1 MFGLALSNLSQR
13 KMRSA
18 ISILALSVGI
28 CLFMVLWGLVNG
40 VLNEFTERIRGIGAD
55 ITVVRSGSNP
65 LLFGSGV
72 LPYKLGEQLR
82 EIDGVQTVSPV
93 LIWKTQIGG
102 APYNVFGI
110 EPDNFQDLGGELVF
124 DAGRPLEGPDEMFI
138 DSRIAAQEGLSVG
151 DSLVLGQA
159 FKIVGIVR
167 PGVGT
172 RVFMHYEK
180 MAELTSQPGRVS
192 LFFVRAETPEAVDNV
207 SKQIMDNI
215 KGVETQF
222 MSNIAASMGKY
233 LNSLNQF
240 IGAINYTTL
249 IISAL
254 VILLSMYTTVVE
266 RTREIGILK
275 SLGASRAYILTAIMT
290 EAFILSVLGAVMG
303 ITLAALSSAIIEWKF
318 QLLTVELTAGL
329 AIRSMALG
337 IVVGA
342 VGALYPALWA
352 ARQDPLNAL
361 VYD

>member
-1 MFGLALSNLSQR
+1 MIRLALSNLSQR

-72 LPYKLGEQLR
+72 LPYKLAEEMR
-82 EIDGVQTVSPV
+82 TIDGVQTVSPV

-110 EPDNFQDLGGELVF
+110 EPENFQDLGGELIF
-124 DAGRPLEGPDEMFI
+124 IDGRSLEAPDEMFI
-138 DSRIAAQEGLSVG
+138 DSRIATQEGLSVG

-172 RVFMHYEK
+172 RVFMHYGK
-180 MAELTSQPGRVS
+180 MAELTSQPERVS
-192 LFFVRAETPEAVDNV
+192 LFFVRAVSPEAVDQV
-207 SKQIMDNI
+207 SKSILEKC
-215 KGVETQF
+215 KGVDTQF

-290 EAFILSVLGAVMG
+290 EAFVISLLGALLG
-303 ITLAALSSAIIEWKF
+303 ITLAVCSSAIIEWKF
-318 QLLTVELTAGL
+318 QLLTVELTTALAFRSLSLGL
-329 AIRSMALG
+329 
-337 IVVGA
+337 IVGSI
-342 VGALYPALWA
+342 GALYPALWA
-352 ARQDPLNAL
+352 SRQDPLNAL